1 MSNPVPQCTH
11 VKTNGEVC
19 GSPAVSGTE
28 LCYHHSKVKSALG
41 KWTPASEAAYG
52 EFTPIPF
59 IFPEDRASLQID
71 YFLLFQATNEQRV
84 ERRAADLM
92 FRMLREMG
100 RNLGKSG
107 SLVEDSG
114 SARPAG
120 ASQSASQGSGEPT
133 SQKRDEPT
141 SQKREV
147 GHPQPSSEKISV
159 QASASAEVF
168 PAPIAPESCFSTQP
182 PPRSLTDVRRELFRT
197 SSFHPAGQRTLN
209 RYFAPLPER

>member
-1 MSNPVPQCTH
+1 MSNNAAVVVPQCTH
-11 VKTNGEVC
+11 IKTNGEVC

-28 LCYHHSKVKSALG
+28 LCYHHAKVKSALG
-41 KWTPASEAAYG
+41 KWTPADQAGYG

-59 IFPEDRASLQID
+59 LFPEDRASLQID

-120 ASQSASQGSGEPT
+120 ASESASQRSGEPT
-133 SQKRDEPT
+133 SQKRD
-141 SQKREV
+141 V
-147 GHPQPSSEKISV
+147 GHPQVAAAGEKISV

-182 PPRSLTDVRRELFRT
+182 AARSLTDMRREVFRT
-197 SSFHPAGQRTLN
+197 SALHPAGQRTLN
-209 RYFAPLPER
+209 RYFAPLPQR